1 MKQRLRAIRVAL
13 TVGSVALLAL
23 AVLAPA
29 ATGGVPGVGAAP
41 LTIVKT
47 VSGPVPAGTTFT
59 VDVQCVPDESGP
71 GEPEG
76 PEPVADGIIVGGGNS
91 ATVTFDATGQ
101 PTSPDVI
108 SFVGP
113 GACTVTETVN
123 GGATSTTYACTGIE
137 GEPPEEPEQESDG
150 GFSAQQVEPPPVC
163 PAAGPQASP
172 MAVNIVMPNQEA
184 TVTVANTF
192 TTATP
197 QPAAQIQARPLFT
210 G

>member
-59 VDVQCVPDESGP
+59 VDVQCVRNEGDP

-76 PEPVADGIIVGGGNS
+76 PEPVADGIIVGGGSS

-108 SFVGP
+108 RFVGP

-137 GEPPEEPEQESDG
+137 GEPEEPELEADG
-150 GFSAQQVEPPPVC
+150 GFSALQVEPPPVC

-172 MAVNIVMPNQEA
+172 MAVNIVVGNQEA

-192 TTATP
+192 TAATP
-197 QPAAQIQARPLFT
+197 TPAAQIQARPLFT